1 MNLPEMLVRMV
12 VLIVVPA
19 SCGSALHAQQ
29 TTILSVTRQNSQLTI
44 AWRGPAGWDHTLQS
58 TPLLPASEWT
68 DVLTVTAAL
77 DVNQR
82 TVDLPAAAQNGFYR
96 VRCTPPSGSI
106 GPRLFF
112 TDLESGPNTGGQD
125 NLGAFVAVY
134 GESLGAQRGNSTV
147 TVGGR
152 EVARYVIWGENNG
165 ARQMDKIVVQ
175 LGPAATTGNLVVT
188 VNGRA
193 SNPLPFTVRSG
204 QIFFVAPDAP
214 SASDANPGTFTQPFG
229 TIYRPR
235 EVMQAGDIV
244 YIRGGRIH
252 TSDPVGPGWDTILML
267 DPDTG
272 SAAGTADR
280 PIAYVGYPGESPVLG
295 DRAARRGILLST
307 GPSQSYY
314 VLANLILTEA
324 SDPVSLAGVG
334 HRIVGNTVFE
344 AGFDDSGT
352 ISVNTASSQLKIL
365 GNLVRDNGDAGNKFR
380 HGFYIGGYGTNR
392 MIEFGWNEVRDQ
404 RGGRGIQ
411 LFGHLDNDWIDD
423 VRIHDNWVSGSEL
436 DNIVIGGT
444 DGSTEVIGTVHVYN
458 NIIVGAGEAG
468 VRVND
473 PQGTVVI
480 QNNVLYNNHS
490 AEARWQR
497 VGAGKVTF
505 QNNILYAAAG
515 GAYHAFDADGAEPSS
530 LRASHNLCFNAGP
543 CAPWEVNSFN
553 ADPMFVDL
561 AAHDFRLQAGSP
573 AIDSGATTGIASD
586 YAGVPRP
593 QGPAP
598 DIGAHEFSPVTGP

>member
-1 MNLPEMLVRMV
+1 MRTTPRFLSGLTAFA
-12 VLIVVPA
+12 L
-19 SCGSALHAQQ
+19 SSTLLLHAQEPRV
-29 TTILSVTRQNSQLTI
+29 TSVASQGNQLTL
-44 AWRGPAGWDHTLQS
+44 AWRGPVGWTHVLQHS
-58 TPLLPASEWT
+58 PRLPATEWT
-68 DVLTVTAAL
+68 EVLSV
-77 DVNQR
+77 
-82 TVDLPAAAQNGFYR
+82 PAAPELNERIIPLPVGEPHGFYR
-96 VRCTPPSGSI
+96 VAFTPPTAGI

-134 GESLGAQRGNSTV
+134 GEGLGAQRGTSTV

-165 ARQMDKIVVQ
+165 ARQMDKLVVQ
-175 LGPAATTGNLVVT
+175 LGPAAASGNLVVT

-244 YIRGGRIH
+244 YIRGGRIR

-314 VLANLILTEA
+314 VLANLTLTEA

-334 HRIVGNTVFE
+334 HRIVGNTVFA
-344 AGFDDSGT
+344 AGFDDPGS

-365 GNLVRDNGDAGNKFR
+365 GNLIRDNGEAGNKLH
-380 HGFYIGGYGTNR
+380 HGFYIGGYGTNQG
-392 MIEFGWNEVRDQ
+392 IEFGWNELRDQ

-444 DGSTEVIGTVHVYN
+444 DGATEVIGTMHVYN

-515 GAYHAFDADGAEPSS
+515 AAYSAFDAGGAEPSS
-530 LRASHNLCFNAGP
+530 LRTSHNLCFNAGP
-543 CAPWEVNSFN
+543 CAPWEVNSLN

-561 AAHDFRLQAGSP
+561 AAYDFRLKAASP

-586 YAGVPRP
+586 YTGVARP
-593 QGPAP
+593 QGRAS
-598 DIGAHEFSPVTGP
+598 DIGAHEFSAETGP